1 MRREEAS
8 RRDDSNMC
16 ENFSIDVTCSEKWRH
31 VYVES
36 RLTVLRGPWIIEDL
50 NGLTPLTSLAC
61 KNRIDLLLLLL
72 TRLRRLNR
80 ADLNFPDLYGNT
92 VLHYLALRR
101 NDDAIKQLGA
111 YGLRSRDTGT
121 LVYRTS

>member
-1 MRREEAS
+1 MEACVRR
-8 RRDDSNMC
+8 
-16 ENFSIDVTCSEKWRH
+16 VPT
-31 VYVES
+31 Y
-36 RLTVLRGPWIIEDL
+36 GPAWIIEDL
-50 NGLTPLTSLAC
+50 KGLTPLTSLAC

-101 NDDAIKQLGA
+101 NDDAIKQLEAHGA
-111 YGLRSRDTGT
+111 DRCVPNKYGQTAHDVIATGT
-121 LVYRTS
+121 LMFREGALKCEFRP